1 MNYTELSRTC
11 ANKFK
16 EYDSNMC
23 ARALQDCHVTLQL
36 NKHNDAYCVKLWAEV
51 DAIRD
56 RQAKLSKEQTA

>member
-36 NKHNDAYCVKLWAEV
+36 NKHNEDYCVKLWAEI

-56 RQAKLSKEQTA
+56 RQAKLSKETA